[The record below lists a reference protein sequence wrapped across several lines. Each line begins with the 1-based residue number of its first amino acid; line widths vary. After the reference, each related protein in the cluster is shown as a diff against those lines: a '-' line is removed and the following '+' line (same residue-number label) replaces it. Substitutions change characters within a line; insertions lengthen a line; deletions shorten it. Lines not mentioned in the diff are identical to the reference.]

1 MQRATMPRFSVALAA
16 LPASLLALAP
26 RTARAQESETEP
38 LAIVVN
44 RNNPLNEIS
53 LADLRRVFRGQRSRW
68 SNGRRVTLVMREQG
82 TRERE
87 AILQSLYGVAE
98 EDYRRT
104 YMQAVFSGE
113 TADAPKTLTSTYGM
127 LRFVYNVP
135 GAIGYVRARDVDASV
150 KALRIDGHLPGE
162 PGYRL
167 EVRTQ

>member
-1 MQRATMPRFSVALAA
+1 MRRATMSRFPVALGA
-16 LPASLLALAP
+16 LMASLLSVAP
-26 RTARAQESETEP
+26 RAARAQQTEP

-44 RNNPLNEIS
+44 KNNPLSEIS
-53 LADLRRVFRGQRSRW
+53 LVDLRRVFRGQRSRW
-68 SNGRRVTLVMREQG
+68 SNGRRVTLVMRDQG
-82 TRERE
+82 TRERA

-113 TADAPKTLTSTYGM
+113 TADAPKTLTSTNGV

-135 GAIGYVRARDVDASV
+135 GAIGYVRARDVDPSV
-150 KALRIDGHLPGE
+150 KTLRVDGHLPGE

-167 EVRTQ
+167 ELRKQ